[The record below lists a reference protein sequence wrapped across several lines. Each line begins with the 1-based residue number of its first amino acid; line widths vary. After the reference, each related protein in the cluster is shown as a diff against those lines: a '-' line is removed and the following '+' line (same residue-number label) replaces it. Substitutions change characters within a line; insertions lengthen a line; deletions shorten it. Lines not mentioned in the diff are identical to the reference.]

1 MREDTSGQQRPGLR
15 RSLGLLET
23 TVGGVGLILGA
34 GIYALVGEAAGKAGN
49 AVWLS
54 FALAAGMA
62 ALTGLSYAELASAYP
77 RAGADY
83 EYSRQALGRRFAAVV
98 GWVIVSG
105 NVIAAAAVALGFG
118 GYFGEFVDVA
128 PTLAALLALTAAAA
142 IAAYGIREAMWASI
156 LLTVVEIAGLLLI
169 IGIGVPHLG
178 DVSLVDTR
186 SGASGVFS
194 GAALVIFAFIG
205 FEQIATLSEET
216 HDARRTVPAALLL
229 ALVFSTAVYIA
240 VAVAAVSVVGWEAL
254 SESEAPL
261 AAVAS
266 EVLGSAASDV
276 LSAIALFSTFNTML
290 LMLVAASRLLY
301 GMATT
306 GSLPAL
312 LGAVHR
318 GSRTP
323 VAAIALCAAGA
334 IGVAT
339 LGDIGFVA
347 QSANFAII
355 LGFAAVNISLIV
367 LRFRRPGIDRPFR
380 LPLSV
385 GRVPVLPVLALG
397 GAVFMIAN
405 LQLNA
410 ILLGLALVVT
420 GALLMLTEGGIRSF
434 RHGGTIRPPEDGP
447 NVTSR
452 EAVKHRE
459 METIDE

>member
-1 MREDTSGQQRPGLR
+1 
-15 RSLGLLET
+15 
-23 TVGGVGLILGA
+23 
-34 GIYALVGEAAGKAGN
+34 
-49 AVWLS
+49 
-54 FALAAGMA
+54 
-62 ALTGLSYAELASAYP
+62 
-77 RAGADY
+77 
-83 EYSRQALGRRFAAVV
+83 
-98 GWVIVSG
+98 
-105 NVIAAAAVALGFG
+105 
-118 GYFGEFVDVA
+118 
-128 PTLAALLALTAAAA
+128 
-142 IAAYGIREAMWASI
+142 
-156 LLTVVEIAGLLLI
+156 
-169 IGIGVPHLG
+169 
-178 DVSLVDTR
+178 
-186 SGASGVFS
+186 
-194 GAALVIFAFIG
+194 
-205 FEQIATLSEET
+205 
-216 HDARRTVPAALLL
+216 
-229 ALVFSTAVYIA
+229 
-240 VAVAAVSVVGWEAL
+240 
-254 SESEAPL
+254 
-261 AAVAS
+261 
-266 EVLGSAASDV
+266 
-276 LSAIALFSTFNTML
+276 ML